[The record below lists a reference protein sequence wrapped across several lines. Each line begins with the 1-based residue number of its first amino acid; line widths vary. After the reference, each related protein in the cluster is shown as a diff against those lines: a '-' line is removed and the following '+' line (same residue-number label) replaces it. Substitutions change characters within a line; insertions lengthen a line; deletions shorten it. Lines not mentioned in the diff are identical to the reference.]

1 MACEGIDVVFH
12 QAALKSVPRSMENPE
27 EYNQVNITGIL
38 NMLKAA
44 KECKVKRFVFASSS
58 SVYGTADVFPQKED
72 SYPLLVSPYALTK
85 LAGEFY
91 CRIFAENYGL
101 ETVSLRYFNV
111 FGPRQALDDEYAV
124 VIPKF
129 INCMLNDQSPPIHG
143 TGEQSRDFS
152 YIDNVVEANL
162 LAARNTAAAGQVFN
176 VANGK
181 THSILELAEALN
193 KIMGKSINPLFTAHR
208 AGDVFKSLA
217 DIRKIEKLL
226 GYEPK
231 VNFEEGLRKTA
242 EWFNIQTIRSESKDS
257 LSNKV

>member
-1 MACEGIDVVFH
+1 
-12 QAALKSVPRSMENPE
+12 
-27 EYNQVNITGIL
+27 
-38 NMLKAA
+38 MLI
-44 KECKVKRFVFASSS
+44 
-58 SVYGTADVFPQKED
+58 
-72 SYPLLVSPYALTK
+72 SPYALTK

-129 INCMLNDQSPPIHG
+129 INCMLKDQSPPIHG

-152 YIDNVVEANL
+152 YIDNVVDANI
-162 LAARNTAAAGQVFN
+162 LAANTIAAAGQVFN

-181 THSILELAEALN
+181 THSILELVKALN
-193 KIMGKSINPLFTAHR
+193 EIMGKSIKPEFTPLR

-226 GYEPK
+226 GYKPM
-231 VNFEEGLRKTA
+231 VNFEEGLIKTT
-242 EWFNIQTIRSESKDS
+242 EWFRTHNKRSESKYT
-257 LSNKV
+257 LSNKE